1 METTAQLLTD
11 LRIIGILKFV
21 DSLSDLT
28 TATRI
33 LDELLNKSQAEREAK
48 VVEFAARLVKEAKLD
63 NANAT
68 YDNVVKAWMANETR
82 YTEQVQG
89 FKAFKEAVDELREQ
103 IVAQVAQFQPY
114 AQLEGAR
121 RLRTEQA

>member
-82 YTEQVQG
+82 YTEQV
-89 FKAFKEAVDELREQ
+89 
-103 IVAQVAQFQPY
+103 
-114 AQLEGAR
+114 
-121 RLRTEQA
+121 